1 MSGFAERDS
10 AHTESLDTHLSTVAH
25 KKDLNVHNT
34 GHVTLLTGHVTG
46 HHWHHCAL
54 APICTALDLRANL
67 RTGTTQARTQ
77 NT

>member
-1 MSGFAERDS
+1 MRPQPQAHRPTPYTYPFFAMSGFAERDS

-34 GHVTLLTGHVTG
+34 GHVTLL
-46 HHWHHCAL
+46 
-54 APICTALDLRANL
+54 
-67 RTGTTQARTQ
+67 

>member
-1 MSGFAERDS
+1 VRELRDRRDGGRVIATRRHFWRLLATYLFFAMSGFAERDS

-34 GHVTLLTGHVTG
+34 GHVTLL
-46 HHWHHCAL
+46 
-54 APICTALDLRANL
+54 
-67 RTGTTQARTQ
+67 